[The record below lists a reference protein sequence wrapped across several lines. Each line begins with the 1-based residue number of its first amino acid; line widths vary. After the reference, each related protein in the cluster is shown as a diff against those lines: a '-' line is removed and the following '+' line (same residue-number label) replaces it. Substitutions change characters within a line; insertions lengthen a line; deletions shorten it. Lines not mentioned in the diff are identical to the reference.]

1 MQIQFNLNLLG
12 CGEWLLH
19 GARHD
24 ERLLLLRQDG
34 RPATARKVL
43 NRNMLTATIDPAV
56 YSADI
61 TMQMHSD
68 LRDREFQSKEHK
80 DCVALEERQVVLL
93 RFLLE

>member
-1 MQIQFNLNLLG
+1 
-12 CGEWLLH
+12 
-19 GARHD
+19 
-24 ERLLLLRQDG
+24 
-34 RPATARKVL
+34 
-43 NRNMLTATIDPAV
+43 MLTATIDPAV

-68 LRDREFQSKEHK
+68 LRDREFQSEEHK